1 MTEKNCQKQDLLTVH
16 EVSKKSGVSIRTL
29 HYYDEIGLLPAAAT
43 TEAGYRLYDE
53 ESLVQL
59 QDILL
64 FKELEFPLKDILKIM
79 NRADFD
85 RDKALEDQICLLELR
100 AEHLEKLIRYAK
112 SLQTKGEQK
121 VSFKAFDKSK
131 IEAYEKE
138 AKEKW
143 GDTAAYKEFEKKTA
157 GMGVADK
164 QAAGEQLMD
173 LFREFGTLKD
183 KDPACAEAQA
193 QAKKVQDFIT
203 AHYYNCTKEIF
214 AGLGQLY
221 AAGGEM
227 TDNIDAAGGKG
238 CAEYAS
244 KAIAIFC
251 CK

>member
-1 MTEKNCQKQDLLTVH
+1 MSGTNSQKKNLLTVH

-29 HYYDEIGLLPAAAT
+29 HYYDEIGLLPAAAVS
-43 TEAGYRLYDE
+43 EAGYRLYDE
-53 ESLVQL
+53 ESLVRL

-64 FKELEFPLKDILKIM
+64 FKELEFPLKDIQKIM
-79 NRADFD
+79 NHPDFD
-85 RDKALEDQICLLELR
+85 RGKALEDQIRLLELR
-100 AEHLEKLIRYAK
+100 AGHLEKLIRYAK
-112 SLQTKGEQK
+112 SLYTKGEQK
-121 VSFKAFDKSK
+121 LSFKAFDKSK

-143 GDTAAYKEFEKKTA
+143 GNTDAFREFEKKTA
-157 GMGVADK
+157 GMSAAGK

-173 LFREFGTLKD
+173 LFREFGMLKD

-193 QAKKVQDFIT
+193 QAEKVREFIT

-214 AGLGQLY
+214 AGLGQMY

-238 CAEYAS
+238 CAEFAS
-244 KAIAIFC
+244 RAIAVYC
-251 CK
+251 RK